1 MGRSRN
7 SALASRSIRN
17 RPRCPPAREAGG
29 SGGRR
34 RRGDS
39 HRPGAGNG
47 SRAPAHAPAA
57 VRARDQGFAG
67 RSAGRL
73 AGGIVPAD
81 RPPRSRAGHHPGR
94 RARPR
99 GHPSSPAGAR
109 LVLHAE
115 PARRDGNRG
124 HLSVHRLRLVRQ
136 GGRDAPRPAD
146 RNPGVGQPRQR
157 LSGDRSRGL
166 PRRRLR
172 AEDPRASSRFR
183 GRAGDRG
190 GRLLRRDPTA
200 LQAGGHRPMPV
211 RDRAR
216 FAHRPADLVGVPPE

>member
-29 SGGRR
+29 HRR
-34 RRGDS
+34 
-39 HRPGAGNG
+39 P
-47 SRAPAHAPAA
+47 APSW
-57 VRARDQGFAG
+57 RQ
-67 RSAGRL
+67 
-73 AGGIVPAD
+73 
-81 RPPRSRAGHHPGR
+81 
-94 RARPR
+94 
-99 GHPSSPAGAR
+99 SPAGRGQWLPRSGAR
-109 LVLHAE
+109 SGSCPCAGPRPRWPKRWASRRRLCPSRSPASKPSWASPWSKGAAEGASVLTRRRTPR

-124 HLSVHRLRLVRQ
+124 HLSEHRLRLVRQ

-146 RNPGVGQPRQR
+146 RNPRVGQPRQR
-157 LSGDRSRGL
+157 LFGDRSRGL
-166 PRRRLR
+166 PPRRLR

-200 LQAGGHRPMPV
+200 LQAGGHRPKPV
-211 RDRAR
+211 SDRAR